1 MSEEHVPR
9 LVKVNGV
16 DLLEL
21 RGQQVSW
28 RLRACR
34 HEDGFEHEVQD
45 VTVELVVGAADADD
59 SDGIEKAVLLAL
71 SPEQAFGLG
80 SLLVAAANQA
90 PFLLLPDD
98 EEDEKGS

>member
-28 RLRACR
+28 RLR
-34 HEDGFEHEVQD
+34 
-45 VTVELVVGAADADD
+45 
-59 SDGIEKAVLLAL
+59 
-71 SPEQAFGLG
+71 
-80 SLLVAAANQA
+80 
-90 PFLLLPDD
+90 
-98 EEDEKGS
+98 

>member
-1 MSEEHVPR
+1 VSEEHAPR

-21 RGQQVSW
+21 RERQVNW
-28 RLRACR
+28 QLRSCK

-45 VTVELVVGAADADD
+45 VTVELVVGAANGDD
-59 SDGIEKAVLLAL
+59 SDRIEKAVLLTL
-71 SPEQAFGLG
+71 SAEQAFGLG
-80 SLLVAAANQA
+80 NLLVAAANQA

-98 EEDEKGS
+98 EQDEDRR

>member
-1 MSEEHVPR
+1 MSEEHAPR

-21 RGQQVSW
+21 RERQVNW
-28 RLRACR
+28 QLRICR

-45 VTVELVVGAADADD
+45 VTVELVVGAANADD
-59 SDGIEKAVLLAL
+59 SDGIEKAVLLTL
-71 SPEQAFGLG
+71 SPDQAFSFGN
-80 SLLVAAANQA
+80 LLVAAANQA

-98 EEDEKGS
+98 EQDEHRL